1 MFGFSRKQAVDLPSV
16 TLADE
21 AISQVG
27 FQDAMRAQGLSE
39 LRDMRARLAAN
50 ISAETKALAVVDEQ
64 IAREERAQVGM
75 ALAIADAEVTA
86 VVEHLAADNYDSAD
100 DGQKSYALAIET
112 KRKRGDKHFPKRA
125 SEAAEAE

>member
-1 MFGFSRKQAVDLPSV
+1 MFGFSRKQDVAPLTV

-86 VVEHLAADNYDSAD
+86 VVEHLAADGYDPAD

-125 SEAAEAE
+125 SEMVAG